1 MIKPTL
7 AFAALAFAGL
17 FVTGAAFPEAAP
29 AKPTFGAP
37 LHKPDIV
44 MYVMP
49 DCGYCAKAR
58 AYLEARGLKWREI
71 DITKSE
77 AANDDFKRRGGVG
90 TPLILIDGS
99 AVQGFAVERIDAA
112 LKEPQRE

>member
-7 AFAALAFAGL
+7 AFAVLALGGIFAAGSAL
-17 FVTGAAFPEAAP
+17 SEQAP
-29 AKPTFGAP
+29 AHPAFGAP
-37 LHKPDIV
+37 LNKPDIV

-77 AANDDFKRRGGVG
+77 AANEDFKRRGGVG

-99 AVQGFAVERIDAA
+99 AVQGFAPERMDQA
-112 LKEPQRE
+112 LKRE